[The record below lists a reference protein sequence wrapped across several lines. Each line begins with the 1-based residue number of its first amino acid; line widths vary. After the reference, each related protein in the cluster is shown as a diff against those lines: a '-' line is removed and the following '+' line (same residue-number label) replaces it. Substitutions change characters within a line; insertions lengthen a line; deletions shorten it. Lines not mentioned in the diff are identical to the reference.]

1 MSKILDKQDQHGVLG
16 NQESIFIFNDKIKD
30 RDLELGQT
38 RCSEKNKFTKLSTN
52 QREFKS

>member
-1 MSKILDKQDQHGVLG
+1 MSKILDKQDQHGVIG

-30 RDLELGQT
+30 RDLKLGQT
-38 RCSEKNKFTKLSTN
+38 RCSDKIEFTKLSTN

>member
-30 RDLELGQT
+30 RDLKLGQT
-38 RCSEKNKFTKLSTN
+38 RCSDKIELTFN
-52 QREFKS
+52 QSERI